1 MNVCVFCSASE
12 IAEKYTAPA
21 AVLGKMLGEAG
32 HTLVWGGSD
41 KGLMKSIATSVED
54 AGGKLIGVSIEMFSH
69 LARKNTHEMIVTKNL
84 AERKAVLLERA
95 DAIVVL
101 VGGIGTL
108 DELTEVLE
116 LRKHSIHTKQIIVL
130 NTDGFYAG
138 MKQQLERM
146 EAEGFLMSAKD
157 PRQLSEL
164 IYFADTPEEVME
176 RISAHAR

>member
-54 AGGKLIGVSIEMFSH
+54 AGGKLIGVSVEMFSH
-69 LARKNTHEMIVTKNL
+69 VARKNTHEMIL
-84 AERKAVLLERA
+84 AKTLGERKALMLERA
-95 DAIVVL
+95 DVIVVL

-116 LRKHSIHTKQIIVL
+116 LRKHSIHTKSIIVL
-130 NTDGFYAG
+130 NTEGFYDGF
-138 MKQQLERM
+138 KQQLERM
-146 EAEGFLMSAKD
+146 EVEGFLMSAGNSR
-157 PRQLSEL
+157 PLNEL
-164 IYFADTPEEVME
+164 IYFADTPEQVME
-176 RISAHAR
+176 QIKNR